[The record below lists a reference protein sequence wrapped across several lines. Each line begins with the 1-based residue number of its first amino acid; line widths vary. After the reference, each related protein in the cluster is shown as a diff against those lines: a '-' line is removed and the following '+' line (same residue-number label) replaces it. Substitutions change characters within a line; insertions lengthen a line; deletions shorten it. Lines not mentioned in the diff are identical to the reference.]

1 VTAAAAAAE
10 AGKEAGAEG
19 ESNMQQLYGLWQT
32 EEFIRRAVDG
42 KVPRNERG
50 NVEVPPLA
58 KSMPLGEH
66 LCYMLSSS
74 RDDQGIIGCRG
85 CPQTAVM
92 S

>member
-1 VTAAAAAAE
+1 VTAAAAAAA
-10 AGKEAGAEG
+10 AGKEEG
-19 ESNMQQLYGLWQT
+19 PEGDSNMQQLYGLWQT

-58 KSMPLGEH
+58 KSMPIGEH
-66 LCYMLSSS
+66 ISYLHLG
-74 RDDQGIIGCRG
+74 RNKGVKDAPGC
-85 CPQTAVM
+85 